1 MIENSASNGV
11 VWDPKADKK
20 IVQIA
25 KQLKKQEKQTENI
38 GRLCNEIIELQEGKG
53 GRKHG
58 DKTFEK
64 IAKDPRIIRD
74 ERHLRRCWHYYRM
87 LKVAPYK
94 DINVVQKL
102 KDKKSTIY
110 QLARIMQ
117 EKDLDEKSK
126 IELISKCGQE
136 ALDNKLLVSQAEDMV
151 TNEINNRLAQGSTQS
166 STQKSK
172 PIQKKSKNLIPP
184 EAIDKFASSLEKQ
197 FVENQKLDKP
207 HDYSVQEINI
217 FAKLLNVTVDY
228 VEVIMAHKSKAE
240 IIAYLKPIAERISKM
255 VGLNNNKV

>member
-11 VWDPKADKK
+11 VWDPKADEK

-64 IAKDPRIIRD
+64 IARDPRIARN
-74 ERHLRRCWHYYRM
+74 ERQLRRYWHYYRL

-94 DINVVQKL
+94 DIDVVQKL

-126 IELISKCGQE
+126 IDLISKCGQE
-136 ALDNKLLVSQAEDMV
+136 ALDNKLLVTQAEDMV
-151 TNEINNRLAQGSTQS
+151 TNEINNRLAQGSTQ
-166 STQKSK
+166 KSK
-172 PIQKKSKNLIPP
+172 PIQKKSKNLIPL
-184 EAIDKFASSLEKQ
+184 EAINKFASSLEKQ

-240 IIAYLKPIAERISKM
+240 IIAYLKPIAERLSKM
-255 VGLNNNKV
+255 TELNNNKV